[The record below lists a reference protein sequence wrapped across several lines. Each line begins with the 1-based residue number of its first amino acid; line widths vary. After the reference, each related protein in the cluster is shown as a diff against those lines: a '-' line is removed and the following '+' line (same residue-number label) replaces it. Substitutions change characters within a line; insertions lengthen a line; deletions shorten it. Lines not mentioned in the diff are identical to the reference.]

1 MNIYSEKR
9 KTMPLLFLKYNVM
22 NILLRKAV
30 TKLLNSDLLKRTK
43 AAFSLCRMSVVSF
56 LGFLKLLVNWI
67 IYQLH
72 LISSV
77 LGAGDLGYL
86 GSIPGLTEWLAFTL
100 GEFGTSI
107 SPCRIYISGRDKR
120 GSVILEIL
128 KLCSFLSGIVIS
140 GNIVLLHTCYI
151 LFCV

>member
-56 LGFLKLLVNWI
+56 LGFLKLLVN
-67 IYQLH
+67 
-72 LISSV
+72 
-77 LGAGDLGYL
+77 
-86 GSIPGLTEWLAFTL
+86 
-100 GEFGTSI
+100 
-107 SPCRIYISGRDKR
+107 
-120 GSVILEIL
+120 
-128 KLCSFLSGIVIS
+128 
-140 GNIVLLHTCYI
+140 
-151 LFCV
+151 